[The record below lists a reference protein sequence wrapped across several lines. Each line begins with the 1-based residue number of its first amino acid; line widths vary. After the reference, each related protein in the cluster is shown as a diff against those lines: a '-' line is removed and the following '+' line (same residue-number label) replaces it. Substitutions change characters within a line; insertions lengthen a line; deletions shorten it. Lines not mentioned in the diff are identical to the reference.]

1 MTEDNLRYIPTVH
14 PGRPISWTD
23 AWKSTSQ
30 LASHYPFLKPV
41 SAYMRNVYPG
51 WVPPLWDYCARL
63 NRMLTQLGGCDF
75 AFVSIASTA
84 AGLRLGT
91 YGGSDAIDG
100 LTRKFQEKSRHTCAR
115 CGAGGKPYRI
125 DHDKRWPLCAACA
138 APFLLRDDLDRL
150 DAVAVNAA
158 GARPFV
164 VLHTVPK
171 SLKPA
176 FNLWLANRPV
186 VRTESGKTLGCY
198 PWDFVGWVASL
209 APLKKRVAML
219 VKERQ
224 GTW

>member
-1 MTEDNLRYIPTVH
+1 MKDNYSLYIPAVH
-14 PGRPISWTD
+14 PGAPMSAVD
-23 AWKSTSQ
+23 ARKSTIE

-41 SAYMRNVYPG
+41 SPYLRNVCPG
-51 WVPPLWDYCARL
+51 WVPLLWEYCARL
-63 NRMLTQLGGCDF
+63 DSLLAQLGGGDF
-75 AFVSIASTA
+75 AFMSITSTA
-84 AGLRLGT
+84 TGLRLGI
-91 YGGSDAIDG
+91 YGGSDAIHG

-115 CGAGGKPYRI
+115 CGASGKPYRM

-138 APFLLRDDLDRL
+138 APFLLRDDLETL

-176 FNLWLANRPV
+176 FNLWLTNRPM
-186 VRTESGKTLGCY
+186 VRTESGKDLGCY
-198 PWDFVGWVASL
+198 PWDFVAWVASM
-209 APLKKRVAML
+209 APLKKKVAML